1 VSVARHGAGTEQLER
16 ELEEIVAPLPVF
28 RLDSDVAAAAGVAAV
43 LRRFEEAASG
53 VLVGTQMV
61 AKGHDFPDV
70 TLGVVLDAD
79 ATLRF
84 PDFRAE
90 ERTFALV
97 AQLAGRSGRGERGGR
112 VVVQALDPA
121 AEALRFAARHDADGF
136 LEAELQRRE
145 LLGYPPHGHLI
156 RVVCSSVEPGPEL
169 DAAGAIRDLVIA
181 AGVPALGPAPLFRR
195 QARHRAQLVIRSPER
210 ASAIAAVRAAVE
222 QVAAQREHAS
232 ASFAVDVDPQ

>member
-1 VSVARHGAGTEQLER
+1 
-16 ELEEIVAPLPVF
+16 
-28 RLDSDVAAAAGVAAV
+28 
-43 LRRFEEAASG
+43 
-53 VLVGTQMV
+53 MV

-97 AQLAGRSGRGERGGR
+97 AQLAGRSGRGPRGGR
-112 VVVQALDPA
+112 VIVQALDPSVR
-121 AEALRFAARHDADGF
+121 ALALAARHDAGGF
-136 LEAELQRRE
+136 LAGELERRAA
-145 LLGYPPHGHLI
+145 LGYPPHGHLI

-169 DAAGAIRDLVIA
+169 AAAEAVRAAIA
-181 AGVPALGPAPLFRR
+181 ATGVPVLGPAPLFRR

-210 ASAIAAVRAAVE
+210 ATAIAAVRDAVE
-222 QVAAQREHAS
+222 AVAADRAHGS
-232 ASFAVDVDPQ
+232 AAFSVDVDPQ